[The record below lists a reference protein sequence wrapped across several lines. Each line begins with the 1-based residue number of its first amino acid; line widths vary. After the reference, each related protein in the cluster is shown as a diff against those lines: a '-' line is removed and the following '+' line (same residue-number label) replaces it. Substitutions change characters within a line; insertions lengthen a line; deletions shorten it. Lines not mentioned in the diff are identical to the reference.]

1 MNGHLD
7 TWLDLYMDD
16 ELPSSQKKQAEA
28 HLETCEQCR
37 SLVAERRALS
47 ALLVEMP
54 PASGL
59 KPVDQFAA
67 EVALRLERRQSQPPA
82 RHPALRL
89 IWQLVPLPLI
99 VAWGFI
105 QAIFILNSLV
115 DIIPGAQQALLQPL
129 TLATSILPPSF
140 TFSQT
145 AGDILSAAGVFN
157 IVDWNWLT
165 GIVALLLV
173 GIAYICWLAS
183 WWAVSGSQR
192 QAGFK

>member
-7 TWLDLYMDD
+7 AWLDLYIDD

-28 HLETCEQCR
+28 HLETCLQCR
-37 SLVAERRALS
+37 NLVAERRALS

-67 EVALRLERRQSQPPA
+67 EVALRLERRQPQPPVN
-82 RHPALRL
+82 RPALRL
-89 IWQLVPLPLI
+89 VWQLVPMLLI
-99 VAWGFI
+99 MVWGFL
-105 QAIFILNSLV
+105 QAVFLADGLV
-115 DIIPGAQQALLQPL
+115 GIIPGAQQALSQPL
-129 TLATSILPPSF
+129 ALATSLLVPGL
-140 TFSQT
+140 TVSQT
-145 AGDILSAAGVFN
+145 AGDILSTSGIFS
-157 IVDWNWLT
+157 IVDWNWVT
-165 GIVALLLV
+165 GIIALLLV
-173 GIAYICWLAS
+173 GITYICWLAS